1 VERAFAG
8 VDVGKEFHWV
18 VAIGEQ
24 GEELLSRRVENTQE
38 DLLAVMAEVA
48 ALAEH
53 VRWALDMTFGPAAL
67 ALALLVAKDQEVFYV
82 PGLVVN
88 RSRTALA
95 GEAKTDRRDALVIA
109 ENARL
114 RRNLARYEPSE
125 ETVASLRLLVGHRHD
140 LVADRTRLINRL
152 RGVLVGVFPGLER
165 ELDLTAQGAP
175 KLLLRYQT
183 PLKVRRA
190 GLRRLTDY
198 LKSQRVWKAAELA
211 ERAVRAAEA
220 QTVRL
225 PAEELSAR
233 LAGELAGELIRINER
248 LHQLDEDLEACFFS
262 HSQAK
267 ILVSLPGMGP
277 RLGAEFLV
285 AVGSL
290 SAFESADKLAAYAGL
305 APVSLDSGKVQ
316 GRLRRPHGGNRSLKQ
331 VLYQS
336 AFASLKSPAS
346 RAFYDRKR
354 SEGKKHH
361 QAVLALARRR
371 VNVIYAMLRDE
382 TLFDQDVAI
391 NEVARA

>member
-1 VERAFAG
+1 MERAFAG
-8 VDVGKEFHWV
+8 IDVGKEFHWV
-18 VAIGEQ
+18 VALGEQ

-152 RGVLVGVFPGLER
+152 RDVLVGVFPGLER
-165 ELDLTAQGAP
+165 VLDLTTQGAP

-190 GLRRLTDY
+190 GLGASRTI
-198 LKSQRVWKAAELA
+198 S
-211 ERAVRAAEA
+211 RAKECGRPRNWRSGPLRAAEA

-225 PAEELSAR
+225 PAEELGAR
-233 LAGELAGELIRINER
+233 LASELAGELVRLNER
-248 LHQLDEDLEACFFS
+248 LHQLDEELEACFFA
-262 HSQAK
+262 HAQAK

-290 SAFESADKLAAYAGL
+290 SAFAERRQARRLCRSCAGLLGFRESAGTPETA
-305 APVSLDSGKVQ
+305 
-316 GRLRRPHGGNRSLKQ
+316 
-331 VLYQS
+331 
-336 AFASLKSPAS
+336 
-346 RAFYDRKR
+346 
-354 SEGKKHH
+354 
-361 QAVLALARRR
+361 ARRQPIAQAGPLPIGLCQSQEPR
-371 VNVIYAMLRDE
+371 LPG
-382 TLFDQDVAI
+382 LL
-391 NEVARA
+391 